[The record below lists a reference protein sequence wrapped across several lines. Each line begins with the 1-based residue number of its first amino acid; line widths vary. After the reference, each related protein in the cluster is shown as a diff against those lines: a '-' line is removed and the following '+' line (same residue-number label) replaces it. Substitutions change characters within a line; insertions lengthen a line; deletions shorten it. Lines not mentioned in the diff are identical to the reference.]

1 MTAADRIEYGM
12 AASAAIAIAF
22 LVSMG
27 VFL

>member
-1 MTAADRIEYGM
+1 MTAADRIMYAM
-12 AASAAIAIAF
+12 TAHAVIAIAF